1 MNDRQPTPPLSM
13 PSQGSLAVSEA
24 NAGRIWCS
32 RAAGGHVAT
41 VWLSHPGRLNAL
53 SAGMWKA
60 LADIF
65 KELAADEPLRAVV
78 VRGEGGA
85 FASGADITEFA
96 DLHSSRDQVRH
107 YHDEI
112 LGEGLRAV
120 MNCPVPVIAAIDGP
134 CVGGGLE
141 IATAC
146 DLRLASRRSSFG
158 VPIGRIGFPIAPL
171 EAACVVELVGRA
183 NALEL
188 LLEGRIWSSDEAYAK
203 GLINRLVDDEDWERE
218 LEATLQR
225 VCSCAPHASRRSK
238 WILRQLTGIDD
249 RQKLSPG
256 QRESCWDFA
265 DTRDYA
271 KGLDAFL
278 TKTRPQ
284 FKND

>member
-13 PSQGSLAVSEA
+13 PSQDSLAVSEA
-24 NAGRIWCS
+24 SAGRVWCS

-60 LADIF
+60 LADVF
-65 KELAADEPLRAVV
+65 KELAADEQLRAVV

-85 FASGADITEFA
+85 FASGADISEFA
-96 DLHSSRDQVRH
+96 ELHSSRDQVRH

-188 LLEGRIWSSDEAYAK
+188 VLEGRIWPSDEAYAK
-203 GLINRLVDDEDWERE
+203 GLINRLVDDEDWEQE

-225 VCSCAPHASRRSK
+225 ICSCAPHASRRSK

>member
-1 MNDRQPTPPLSM
+1 MNDRQSS
-13 PSQGSLAVSEA
+13 PSQPSVGRDSSEP
-24 NAGRIWCS
+24 NAGRVWCS
-32 RAAGGHVAT
+32 RTAAGDVAT

-60 LADIF
+60 LAEIF
-65 KELAADEPLRAVV
+65 TELAAEELLRAVV
-78 VRGEGGA
+78 IRGEGGA

-96 DLHSSRDQVRH
+96 QLHSSRDQVRH
-107 YHDEI
+107 YHDTI
-112 LGEGLRAV
+112 LGDGLRAAL
-120 MNCPVPVIAAIDGP
+120 NCPVPVIAAIDGP

-141 IATAC
+141 IASAC
-146 DLRLASRRSSFG
+146 DLRIASRRSSFG
-158 VPIGRIGFPIAPL
+158 VPIGRLGFPIAPI
-171 EAACVVELVGRA
+171 EAACVVELIGRA

-188 LLEGRIWSSDEAYAK
+188 LLEGRIWTSDEAYAK
-203 GLINRLVDDEDWERE
+203 GLINRLVDDNDWERE

-238 WILRQLTGIDD
+238 WIIRQLTTIDD
-249 RQKLSPG
+249 RQKLSQG
-256 QRESCWDFA
+256 QREACWDFA

>member
-1 MNDRQPTPPLSM
+1 MNDRQSS
-13 PSQGSLAVSEA
+13 PSQPSVGRDSSEP
-24 NAGRIWCS
+24 NAGRVWCS
-32 RAAGGHVAT
+32 RTAAGDVAT

-60 LADIF
+60 LAEIF
-65 KELAADEPLRAVV
+65 TELAAEELLRAVV
-78 VRGEGGA
+78 IRGEGGA

-96 DLHSSRDQVRH
+96 QLHSSRDQVRH
-107 YHDEI
+107 YHDTI
-112 LGEGLRAV
+112 LGDGLRAV
-120 MNCPVPVIAAIDGP
+120 LNCPVPVIAAIDGP

-141 IATAC
+141 IASAC
-146 DLRLASRRSSFG
+146 DLRIASRRSSFG
-158 VPIGRIGFPIAPL
+158 VPIGRLGFPIAPI
-171 EAACVVELVGRA
+171 EAACVVELIGRA

-188 LLEGRIWSSDEAYAK
+188 LLEGRIWTSDEAYAK
-203 GLINRLVDDEDWERE
+203 GLINRLVDDNDWERE

-225 VCSCAPHASRRSK
+225 VCGCAPHASRRSK
-238 WILRQLTGIDD
+238 WIIRQLTSIDD
-249 RQKLSPG
+249 RQKLSQG
-256 QRESCWDFA
+256 QREACWDFA

>member
-1 MNDRQPTPPLSM
+1 
-13 PSQGSLAVSEA
+13 
-24 NAGRIWCS
+24 
-32 RAAGGHVAT
+32 
-41 VWLSHPGRLNAL
+41 
-53 SAGMWKA
+53 MWKA
-60 LADIF
+60 LAEIF
-65 KELAADEPLRAVV
+65 TELAAEELLRAVV
-78 VRGEGGA
+78 IRGEGGA

-96 DLHSSRDQVRH
+96 QLHSSRDQVRH
-107 YHDEI
+107 YHDTI
-112 LGEGLRAV
+112 LGDGLRAV

-141 IATAC
+141 IASAC
-146 DLRLASRRSSFG
+146 DLRIASRRSSFG
-158 VPIGRIGFPIAPL
+158 VPIGRLGFPIAPI

-188 LLEGRIWSSDEAYAK
+188 LLEGRIWTSDEAYAK
-203 GLINRLVDDEDWERE
+203 GLINRLVDDNDWERE

-238 WILRQLTGIDD
+238 WILRQLTAIDD
-249 RQKLSPG
+249 RQKLSQG
-256 QRESCWDFA
+256 QREACWDFA

>member
-1 MNDRQPTPPLSM
+1 MNDRQPTPPAASRARQ
-13 PSQGSLAVSEA
+13 SRSASKA
-24 NAGRIWCS
+24 SAGRVWCS

-60 LADIF
+60 LADVFNEI
-65 KELAADEPLRAVV
+65 AADELLRAVV

-96 DLHSSRDQVRH
+96 ELHSSRDQVRR

-146 DLRLASRRSSFG
+146 DLRIASRRSSFG

-171 EAACVVELVGRA
+171 EAACVLELVGRA

-188 LLEGRIWSSDEAYAK
+188 LLEGRIWPAEEAYTK
-203 GLINRLVDDEDWERE
+203 GLVNRLVDDDDWERE

-238 WILRQLTGIDD
+238 WILRQLSGIDD
-249 RQKLSPG
+249 RQKLSQG

-265 DTRDYA
+265 ETSDYA

>member
-1 MNDRQPTPPLSM
+1 MNDRQTS
-13 PSQGSLAVSEA
+13 PSQPSVGRDSSDP
-24 NAGRIWCS
+24 NAGRVWCS
-32 RAAGGHVAT
+32 RTAAGDVAT

-60 LADIF
+60 LAEIF
-65 KELAADEPLRAVV
+65 TELAAEELLRAVV
-78 VRGEGGA
+78 IRGEGGA
-85 FASGADITEFA
+85 FTSGADITEFA
-96 DLHSSRDQVRH
+96 QLHSSRDQVRH
-107 YHDEI
+107 YHDTI
-112 LGEGLRAV
+112 LGDGLRAV
-120 MNCPVPVIAAIDGP
+120 LNCPVPVIAAIDGP

-141 IATAC
+141 IASAC
-146 DLRLASRRSSFG
+146 DLRIASRRSSFG
-158 VPIGRIGFPIAPL
+158 VPIGRLGFPIAPI

-188 LLEGRIWSSDEAYAK
+188 LLEGRIWTSDEAYAK
-203 GLINRLVDDEDWERE
+203 GLINRLVDDNDWERE

-238 WILRQLTGIDD
+238 WIIRQLTTIDD
-249 RQKLSPG
+249 RQKLSQG
-256 QRESCWDFA
+256 QREACWDFA

>member
-1 MNDRQPTPPLSM
+1 MNDRQPPSAVEM
-13 PSQGSLAVSEA
+13 QSRDSQGAREST
-24 NAGRIWCS
+24 AGRVWCS
-32 RAAGGHVAT
+32 RTAGGHVAT

-53 SAGMWKA
+53 SAGMWRA
-60 LADIF
+60 LAEIF
-65 KELAADEPLRAVV
+65 KELAADELLRAVV

-96 DLHSSRDQVRH
+96 ELHSSRDQVRS

-112 LGEGLRAV
+112 LGEGLLAV

-141 IATAC
+141 IAAAC
-146 DLRLASRRSSFG
+146 DLRIASRRSSFG

-188 LLEGRIWSSDEAYAK
+188 LLEGRIWPSEEAYTK
-203 GLINRLVDDEDWERE
+203 GLVNRLVDDQDWERE

-238 WILRQLTGIDD
+238 WILRKLTGIDD
-249 RQKLSPG
+249 REKLSPG

-265 DTRDYA
+265 DTSDYA

>member
-1 MNDRQPTPPLSM
+1 MNDRQSS
-13 PSQGSLAVSEA
+13 PSQPSVGRDSSEP
-24 NAGRIWCS
+24 NAGRVWCS
-32 RAAGGHVAT
+32 RTAAGDVAT

-60 LADIF
+60 LAEIF
-65 KELAADEPLRAVV
+65 TELAAEELLRAAVI
-78 VRGEGGA
+78 RGEGGA

-96 DLHSSRDQVRH
+96 QLHSSRDQVRH
-107 YHDEI
+107 YHDTI
-112 LGEGLRAV
+112 LGDGLRAV
-120 MNCPVPVIAAIDGP
+120 LNCPVPVIAAIDGP

-141 IATAC
+141 IASAC
-146 DLRLASRRSSFG
+146 DLRIASRRSSFG
-158 VPIGRIGFPIAPL
+158 VPIGRLGFPIAPI
-171 EAACVVELVGRA
+171 EAACVVELIGRA

-188 LLEGRIWSSDEAYAK
+188 LLEGRIWTSDEAYAK
-203 GLINRLVDDEDWERE
+203 GLINRLVDDNDWERE

-238 WILRQLTGIDD
+238 WIIRQLTTIDD
-249 RQKLSPG
+249 RQKLSQG
-256 QRESCWDFA
+256 QREACWDFA

>member
-1 MNDRQPTPPLSM
+1 MNDRQSS
-13 PSQGSLAVSEA
+13 PSQPSVGRDSSEP
-24 NAGRIWCS
+24 NAGRVWCS
-32 RAAGGHVAT
+32 RAAAGDVAT

-60 LADIF
+60 LAEIF
-65 KELAADEPLRAVV
+65 TELAAEELLRVV
-78 VRGEGGA
+78 VIRGEGGA

-96 DLHSSRDQVRH
+96 QLHSSRDQVRH
-107 YHDEI
+107 YHDTI
-112 LGEGLRAV
+112 LGDGLRAV
-120 MNCPVPVIAAIDGP
+120 LNCPVPVIAAIDGP

-141 IATAC
+141 IASAC
-146 DLRLASRRSSFG
+146 DLRIASRRSSFG
-158 VPIGRIGFPIAPL
+158 VPIGRLGFPIAPI
-171 EAACVVELVGRA
+171 EAACVVELIGRA

-188 LLEGRIWSSDEAYAK
+188 LLEGRIWTSDEAYAK
-203 GLINRLVDDEDWERE
+203 GLINRLVDDNDWERE
-218 LEATLQR
+218 REATLQR

-238 WILRQLTGIDD
+238 WIIRQLTTIDD
-249 RQKLSPG
+249 RQKLSQG
-256 QRESCWDFA
+256 QREACWDFA

>member
-78 VRGEGGA
+78 VRGEGRA

>member
-1 MNDRQPTPPLSM
+1 MNDRQSS
-13 PSQGSLAVSEA
+13 PSQPSVGRDSSEP
-24 NAGRIWCS
+24 NAGRVWCS
-32 RAAGGHVAT
+32 RTAAGDVAT

-60 LADIF
+60 LAEIF
-65 KELAADEPLRAVV
+65 TELAAEELLRAVV
-78 VRGEGGA
+78 IRGEGGA

-96 DLHSSRDQVRH
+96 QLHSSRDQVRH
-107 YHDEI
+107 YHDTI
-112 LGEGLRAV
+112 LGDGLRAV
-120 MNCPVPVIAAIDGP
+120 LNCPVPVIAAIDGP

-141 IATAC
+141 IASAC
-146 DLRLASRRSSFG
+146 DLRIASRRSSFG
-158 VPIGRIGFPIAPL
+158 VPIGRLGFPIAPI
-171 EAACVVELVGRA
+171 EAACVVELIGRA

-188 LLEGRIWSSDEAYAK
+188 LLEGRIWTSDEAYAK
-203 GLINRLVDDEDWERE
+203 GLINRLVDDNDWERE

-238 WILRQLTGIDD
+238 WIIRQLTTIDD
-249 RQKLSPG
+249 RQKLSQG
-256 QRESCWDFA
+256 QREACWDFA

>member
-13 PSQGSLAVSEA
+13 PSQDSLAVSEA
-24 NAGRIWCS
+24 SAGRVWCS

-53 SAGMWKA
+53 SAGMWRA
-60 LADIF
+60 LADVF
-65 KELAADEPLRAVV
+65 KELAADEQLRAVV

-96 DLHSSRDQVRH
+96 ELHSSRDQVRH

-188 LLEGRIWSSDEAYAK
+188 LLEGRIWLSDEAYAK
-203 GLINRLVDDEDWERE
+203 GLINRLVDDEDWEQE

-225 VCSCAPHASRRSK
+225 ICSCAPHASRRSK

>member
-1 MNDRQPTPPLSM
+1 
-13 PSQGSLAVSEA
+13 
-24 NAGRIWCS
+24 
-32 RAAGGHVAT
+32 
-41 VWLSHPGRLNAL
+41 
-53 SAGMWKA
+53 MWKA
-60 LADIF
+60 LADVF
-65 KELAADEPLRAVV
+65 KELAADEQLRAVV

-96 DLHSSRDQVRH
+96 ELHSSRDQVRH

-188 LLEGRIWSSDEAYAK
+188 LLEGRIWPSDEAYAK
-203 GLINRLVDDEDWERE
+203 GLINRLVDDEDWEQE

-225 VCSCAPHASRRSK
+225 ICSCAPHASRRSK

>member
-13 PSQGSLAVSEA
+13 PSQDSLAASEA
-24 NAGRIWCS
+24 SAGRVWCS

-53 SAGMWKA
+53 SAGMWRA
-60 LADIF
+60 LADVF
-65 KELAADEPLRAVV
+65 KELAADEQLRAVV

-96 DLHSSRDQVRH
+96 ELHSSRDQVRH

-188 LLEGRIWSSDEAYAK
+188 LLEGRIWLSDEAYAK

>member
-1 MNDRQPTPPLSM
+1 MNDRQSTPPLSM
-13 PSQGSLAVSEA
+13 PSQDSLAVSEA
-24 NAGRIWCS
+24 SAGRVWCS

-53 SAGMWKA
+53 SAGMWRA
-60 LADIF
+60 LADAF
-65 KELAADEPLRAVV
+65 KELAADEQLRAVV

-96 DLHSSRDQVRH
+96 ELHSSRDQVRH

-188 LLEGRIWSSDEAYAK
+188 LLEGRIWPSDEAYAK

>member
-1 MNDRQPTPPLSM
+1 MNDRQSS
-13 PSQGSLAVSEA
+13 PSQPSLGRDSSEP
-24 NAGRIWCS
+24 NAGRVWCS
-32 RAAGGHVAT
+32 RTAAGDVAT

-60 LADIF
+60 LAEIF
-65 KELAADEPLRAVV
+65 TELAAEELLRAVV

-96 DLHSSRDQVRH
+96 QLHSSRDQVRH
-107 YHDEI
+107 YHDTI
-112 LGEGLRAV
+112 LGDGLRAV

-141 IATAC
+141 IASAC
-146 DLRLASRRSSFG
+146 DLRIASRRSSFG
-158 VPIGRIGFPIAPL
+158 VPIGRLGFPIAPI

-188 LLEGRIWSSDEAYAK
+188 LLEGRIWTSDEAYAK
-203 GLINRLVDDEDWERE
+203 GLINRLVDDNDWERE

-238 WILRQLTGIDD
+238 WILRQLTAIDD
-249 RQKLSPG
+249 RQKLSQG
-256 QRESCWDFA
+256 QREACWDFA

>member
-1 MNDRQPTPPLSM
+1 MNDRQSS
-13 PSQGSLAVSEA
+13 PSQPSVGRDSSEP
-24 NAGRIWCS
+24 NAGRVWCG
-32 RAAGGHVAT
+32 RTAAGDVAT

-60 LADIF
+60 LAEIF
-65 KELAADEPLRAVV
+65 TELAAEELLRAVV
-78 VRGEGGA
+78 IRGEGGA

-96 DLHSSRDQVRH
+96 QLHSSRDQVRH
-107 YHDEI
+107 YHDTI
-112 LGEGLRAV
+112 LGDGLRAV
-120 MNCPVPVIAAIDGP
+120 LNCPVPVIAAIDGP

-141 IATAC
+141 IASAC
-146 DLRLASRRSSFG
+146 DLRIASRRSSFG
-158 VPIGRIGFPIAPL
+158 VPIGRLGFPIAPI

-188 LLEGRIWSSDEAYAK
+188 LLEGRIWTSDEAYAK
-203 GLINRLVDDEDWERE
+203 GLINRLVDDNDWERE

-238 WILRQLTGIDD
+238 WIIRQLTTIDD
-249 RQKLSPG
+249 RQKLSLG
-256 QRESCWDFA
+256 QREACWDFA
-265 DTRDYA
+265 ETRDYA

>member
-13 PSQGSLAVSEA
+13 PSQDSLAVSEA
-24 NAGRIWCS
+24 SAGRVWCS
-32 RAAGGHVAT
+32 RAAGGYVAT

-60 LADIF
+60 LADVF
-65 KELAADEPLRAVV
+65 KELAADEQLRAVV

-96 DLHSSRDQVRH
+96 ELHSSRDQVRH

-188 LLEGRIWSSDEAYAK
+188 VLEGRIWPSDEAYAK
-203 GLINRLVDDEDWERE
+203 GLINRLVDDEDWEQE

-225 VCSCAPHASRRSK
+225 ICSCAPHASRRSK

>member
-1 MNDRQPTPPLSM
+1 MNDRQTS
-13 PSQGSLAVSEA
+13 PSQPSVGRDSSDP
-24 NAGRIWCS
+24 NAGRVWCS
-32 RAAGGHVAT
+32 RTAAGDVAT

-60 LADIF
+60 LAEIF
-65 KELAADEPLRAVV
+65 TELAAEELLRAVV
-78 VRGEGGA
+78 IRGEGGA
-85 FASGADITEFA
+85 FTSGADITEFA
-96 DLHSSRDQVRH
+96 QLHSSRDQVRH
-107 YHDEI
+107 YHDTI
-112 LGEGLRAV
+112 LGDGLRAV
-120 MNCPVPVIAAIDGP
+120 LNCPVPVIAAIDGP

-141 IATAC
+141 MASAC
-146 DLRLASRRSSFG
+146 DLRIASRRSSFG
-158 VPIGRIGFPIAPL
+158 VPIGRLGFPIAPI

-188 LLEGRIWSSDEAYAK
+188 LLEGRIWTSDEAYAK
-203 GLINRLVDDEDWERE
+203 GLINRLVDDNDWERE

-238 WILRQLTGIDD
+238 WIIRQLTTIDD
-249 RQKLSPG
+249 RQKLSQG
-256 QRESCWDFA
+256 QREACWDFA